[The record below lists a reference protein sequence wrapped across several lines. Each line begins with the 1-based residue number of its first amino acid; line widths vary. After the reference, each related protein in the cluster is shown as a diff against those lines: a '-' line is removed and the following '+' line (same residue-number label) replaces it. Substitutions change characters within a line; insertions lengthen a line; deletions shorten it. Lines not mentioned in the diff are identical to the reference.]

1 MVNITKQKYENND
14 KEIITDN
21 LNRWWLNEKHV
32 EQQSGHK
39 NLWAVTRK
47 YDEEYRKCKYD
58 LID

>member
-14 KEIITDN
+14 KEIITYN
-21 LNRWWLNEKHV
+21 LNRWWLNERHV
-32 EQQSGHK
+32 AQQSGHK

>member
-21 LNRWWLNEKHV
+21 LNRWWLNERHV

-39 NLWAVTRK
+39 NLRAVTRK